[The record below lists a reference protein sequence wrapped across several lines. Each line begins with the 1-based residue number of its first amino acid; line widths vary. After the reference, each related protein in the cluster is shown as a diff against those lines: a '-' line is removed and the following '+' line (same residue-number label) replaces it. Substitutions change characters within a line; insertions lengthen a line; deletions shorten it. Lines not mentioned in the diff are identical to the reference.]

1 MTIDKKKYSLFLE
14 RFSQGIDIPPNK
26 YRQAVD
32 RYEALGRWL
41 EIATYPGTVAVPN
54 IYPQGS
60 FRLGT
65 VVRPIRK
72 GIETDYDI
80 DLVCELQMLKHQT
93 NPRVVKSLIGNRI
106 TEHKRYRELLD
117 VEGKRCWTLVY
128 SEEDEIGFHID
139 VLPAIP
145 EQLYDPGTSIAI
157 TNKQSMS
164 YDWSSSDPK
173 GYGKWFDSKNQIA
186 FDQVSVRQKQY
197 IQSREPTIYASIDRV
212 PDELVRT
219 PLQRSIQIMKRHR
232 DLHFSDGLN
241 EKFAPISIVISTLAA
256 LLYES
261 ESDVKTA
268 LTRIVSRLHA
278 HSELVENRPTVW
290 AHLSSDLITR
300 TSDGRWY
307 IGNPVNADENFA
319 DRWHED
325 GHARARA
332 FFLWVESLKSD
343 LVDVISGI
351 SSTTVQNRLK
361 TVLGTAAVTPHLELI
376 VPDPVESSSVPEV
389 SISSPAK
396 PWGELYPQ
404 RTFRSSN

>member
-14 RFSQGIDIPPNK
+14 RFSQEIDIPPNK
-26 YRQAVD
+26 YKQAVD
-32 RYEALGRWL
+32 RYEELGRWL
-41 EIATYPGTVAVPN
+41 EIAPYPGTVALPS

-72 GIETDYDI
+72 GIEADYDI
-80 DLVCELQMLKHQT
+80 DLVCELQILKHQT
-93 NPRVVKSLIGNRI
+93 QPREVKTLIGERI
-106 TEHKRYRELLD
+106 KEHKRYGELLD
-117 VEGKRCWTLVY
+117 IEGKRCWTLVY

-145 EQLYDPGTSIAI
+145 EHLYDPGTSIAI

-164 YDWSSSDPK
+164 YEWSSSDPK
-173 GYGKWFDSKNQIA
+173 GYGKWFDSKNQVA
-186 FDQVSVRQKQY
+186 FDQVSVLQKQY

-219 PLQRSIQIMKRHR
+219 PLQRSIQIIKRHR
-232 DLHFSDGLN
+232 DMHFSDGLN

-256 LLYES
+256 LLYEN
-261 ESDVKTA
+261 ESDIANA
-268 LTRIVSRLHA
+268 LTKIVSRLHA

-300 TSDGRWY
+300 TPDGRWY

-332 FFLWVESLKSD
+332 FFSWVESLKRD
-343 LVDVISGI
+343 LIDVV
-351 SSTTVQNRLK
+351 STVPLATVHNRLK
-361 TVLGTAAVTPHLELI
+361 SVLGTAAVTPHLALI
-376 VPDPVESSSVPEV
+376 VPELVDSSSVPEV
-389 SISSPAK
+389 SISSPTK
-396 PWGELYPQ
+396 PWGELYPP
-404 RTFRSSN
+404 RTLRSSN